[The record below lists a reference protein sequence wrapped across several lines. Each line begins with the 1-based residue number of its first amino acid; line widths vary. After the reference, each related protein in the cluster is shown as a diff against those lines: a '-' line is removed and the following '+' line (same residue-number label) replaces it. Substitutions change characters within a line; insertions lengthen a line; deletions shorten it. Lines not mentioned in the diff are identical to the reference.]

1 MANFFADLF
10 TGGAASRN
18 EQARKARDIDQ
29 KNLDQ
34 MHSYNWGETQRKY
47 DYAVEGLEITKRNTE
62 KNLQFQ
68 EAEREQQYTYGMG
81 IRSYEHTQNMR
92 VWDSQVSR
100 AVQQQTFNE
109 LAEGAALV
117 DQDRLIHEQLLSISF
132 DETEN
137 LLNYGAAAAGLGL
150 KKRQAKAGAATQ
162 AQATRISALK
172 ATGAAQARGVA
183 GRTAGKDIQGMVAE
197 AGARQG
203 AIIDELMFSLE
214 GTDMDFLRLNNQFA
228 IDQVA
233 FETSRESAQISDMAA
248 RTKIKQQA
256 LQAAINAEASIG
268 IKPEIAPPLPKPFAL
283 PRPEFQDIY
292 VPKEPPM
299 TTIPNAAQEN
309 LFAAGLSTVGGMAA
323 SAFTAGM
330 AGQGV
335 GADFRGF
342 NWGKAALG
350 IFG

>member
-1 MANFFADLF
+1 
-10 TGGAASRN
+10 
-18 EQARKARDIDQ
+18 
-29 KNLDQ
+29 
-34 MHSYNWGETQRKY
+34 
-47 DYAVEGLEITKRNTE
+47 
-62 KNLQFQ
+62 
-68 EAEREQQYTYGMG
+68 
-81 IRSYEHTQNMR
+81 
-92 VWDSQVSR
+92 
-100 AVQQQTFNE
+100 
-109 LAEGAALV
+109 
-117 DQDRLIHEQLLSISF
+117 
-132 DETEN
+132 
-137 LLNYGAAAAGLGL
+137 
-150 KKRQAKAGAATQ
+150 
-162 AQATRISALK
+162 
-172 ATGAAQARGVA
+172 
-183 GRTAGKDIQGMVAE
+183 
-197 AGARQG
+197 
-203 AIIDELMFSLE
+203 
-214 GTDMDFLRLNNQFA
+214 
-228 IDQVA
+228 
-233 FETSRESAQISDMAA
+233 MAA

-268 IKPEIAPPLPKPFAL
+268 ITPEIAPPLPKPFAL

>member
-18 EQARKARDIDQ
+18 EQARAARDIDQ
-29 KNLDQ
+29 KNIDQ

-47 DYAVEGLEITKRNTE
+47 DYTVEGLEITKRNTE

-68 EAEREQQYTYGMG
+68 EAEREQQYDYGMG
-81 IRSYEHTQNMR
+81 IRAYEHTQNMR
-92 VWDSQVSR
+92 AWDAQVSG
-100 AVQQQTFNE
+100 AVRQQTFNE

-117 DQDRLIHEQLLSISF
+117 DQDRFIHEQLLSISF
-132 DETEN
+132 DETES
-137 LLNYGAAAAGLGL
+137 LLEYGAAAAGLGL
-150 KKRQAKAGAATQ
+150 KKRQIKAGAATQ

-172 ATGAAQARGVA
+172 ATGAAQARGMA
-183 GRTAGKDIQGMVAE
+183 GRSAARNIQGMVAE

-203 AIIDELMFSLE
+203 AIIDELMFNLE
-214 GTDMDFLRLNNQFA
+214 GTDMDFLRLNNQFT

-233 FETSRESAQISDMAA
+233 FETSRESAKMSDVAA

-256 LQAAINAEASIG
+256 LQAAIAAEASIG

-292 VPKEPPM
+292 KPKEPPKGM
-299 TTIPNAAQEN
+299 LAPAAQEN
-309 LFAAGLSTVGGMAA
+309 LFAAGLSTVAPMVAA
-323 SAFTAGM
+323 GLT
-330 AGQGV
+330 GQGL
-335 GADFRGF
+335 GTDKFRGF
-342 NWGKAALG
+342 NWGKA
-350 IFG
+350 FGFGG

>member
-1 MANFFADLF
+1 MASWFEDLL
-10 TGGAASRN
+10 TGGGASRN
-18 EQARKARDIDQ
+18 EAAREATDVQR
-29 KNLDQ
+29 KNIKK
-34 MHSYNWGETQRKY
+34 MHDFNWAETQRKY

-62 KNLQFQ
+62 KNLKFQ
-68 EAEREQQYTYGMG
+68 EAEREQQYNYGMG

-92 VWDSQVSR
+92 AWEASVAG
-100 AVQQQTFNE
+100 AVQQQNFNDI
-109 LAEGAALV
+109 ATNAARLE
-117 DQDRLIHEQLLSISF
+117 QDRYVHEQLLSISF
-132 DETEN
+132 DETES
-137 LLNYGAAAAGLGL
+137 LLEYGAAAAGLGL
-150 KKRQAKAGAATQ
+150 KKRQARGAAATQ
-162 AQATRISALK
+162 AQATRIETLK
-172 ATGAAQARGVA
+172 AAGVAQARGA
-183 GRTAGKDIQGMVAE
+183 GGRSAARNIQGMVAE
-197 AGARQG
+197 AGARQA
-203 AIIDELMFSLE
+203 AIIDELMFSLD
-214 GTDMDFLRLNNQFA
+214 GVDTDFIRLNNQFA

-233 FETSRESAQISDMAA
+233 FESTRESAQMTDAMARA
-248 RTKIKQQA
+248 KIQQQA
-256 LQAAINAEASIG
+256 LQAAMDAASRIG
-268 IKPEIAPPLPKPFAL
+268 LKPEIAPPLPKPFAL